1 MSPRRSCSHAVDWG
15 RRSQG
20 AFWATP
26 GPAHRC
32 GWASCASTQP
42 GAQTKWRF
50 ATARRE
56 PVLRYF
62 SKAIAL
68 DSVANSNDTIA
79 DSARVGTHLDRWSMT
94 LLACPA
100 EARSCVTR
108 AEAGVPK
115 GNRAAWTDGQT
126 AENALD
132 PAACLLSGRFAVN
145 EARPNVDP
153 EPLEHGP
160 DTVQEYYRWSAH
172 CPGSR
177 VVPLPPDECVQQVEQ
192 AGIE

>member
-1 MSPRRSCSHAVDWG
+1 MRLT
-15 RRSQG
+15 G
-20 AFWATP
+20 AD
-26 GPAHRC
+26 
-32 GWASCASTQP
+32 
-42 GAQTKWRF
+42 
-50 ATARRE
+50 ARRAHSGQLRGPLTGAGGLHAQVRSLALKRRGASRLRDE
-56 PVLRYF
+56 SPSLRYF